1 MNRSTRLAIAAA
13 VIGLALRLVTGL
25 PPWPERTVTVTISL
39 LLLAAAAVAAMWALL
54 TIDEGLLPEPAPD
67 AEVPDGEPAPDAP
80 ATARIHHL
88 DLDELA
94 QLAGCHTLVYRAV
107 ADVPTG
113 DPETAFEVSQNLEER
128 PWNSAPRIR
137 PLSFAPARSTSVGD
151 VIEIAGTLHIVRD
164 VGFGVV
170 ASFEDALEE
179 ARSTSFLGLYVGAH
193 PRSILYD
200 QLRTRPS

>member
-1 MNRSTRLAIAAA
+1 MNRATRRAVSAA
-13 VIGLALRLVTGL
+13 VIGLALGLVTGL

-54 TIDEGLLPEPAPD
+54 TIDEGLVPEPAPE

-94 QLAGCHTLVYRAV
+94 QLASCHTLVYRAV
-107 ADVPTG
+107 ADVPTA
-113 DPETAFEVSQNLEER
+113 DPETAFEMSQNLES
-128 PWNSAPRIR
+128 PWAAGDRVS
-137 PLSFAPARSTSVGD
+137 PLAGTNCRSTSVGD
-151 VIEIAGTLHIVRD
+151 VIVIAGTLHIVRD

-170 ASFEDALEE
+170 ASFEEALEE
-179 ARSTSFLGLYVGAH
+179 AHSSSFLGLYVSAH
-193 PRSILYD
+193 PRSILYH
-200 QLRTRPS
+200 QLRTRAS

>member
-1 MNRSTRLAIAAA
+1 MNRSARLVITAA
-13 VIGLALRLVTGL
+13 VIGLALGLLAGL
-25 PPWPERTVTVTISL
+25 PPWPERTVMVTISL
-39 LLLAAAAVAAMWALL
+39 LLLAAAAVAAMWAML
-54 TIDEGLLPEPAPD
+54 TIDEGLVPEPAPD

-88 DLDELA
+88 DLDGRA
-94 QLAGCHTLVYRAV
+94 QLDGCHTLFYKAV
-107 ADVPTG
+107 ADVETG

-151 VIEIAGTLHIVRD
+151 VIEIAGTLHIVRH

-170 ASFEDALEE
+170 GSFGEALEE
-179 ARSTSFLGLYVGAH
+179 ARSSSFLGLYASAH
-193 PRSILYD
+193 PRSILYH
-200 QLRTRPS
+200 QLRTRAS

>member
-1 MNRSTRLAIAAA
+1 MNRSTRRAVSAA
-13 VIGLALRLVTGL
+13 VIGLALGLVTGL

-54 TIDEGLLPEPAPD
+54 TFDEGLVPEPAPD

-94 QLAGCHTLVYRAV
+94 QFVGCHTLVYRAV
-107 ADVPTG
+107 ADVPTA
-113 DPETAFEVSQNLEER
+113 DPETAFEMSQNLEA
-128 PWNSAPRIR
+128 PWTAGDGVSSLAGKNC
-137 PLSFAPARSTSVGD
+137 RSTSVGD
-151 VIEIAGTLHIVRD
+151 VIEIAGTLHIVRH

-170 ASFEDALEE
+170 GSFGEALEE
-179 ARSTSFLGLYVGAH
+179 ARSSSFLGLYASAH
-193 PRSILYD
+193 PRSILYH
-200 QLRTRPS
+200 QLRTRAS